1 MGKKPRPDF
10 ESKVSLKINDITIE
24 LNEFTEDII
33 REVSFGMVRA
43 IKTADLEIRN
53 LKIEIDNEKW
63 FYKSPKKDE
72 LKIKQINHFIISH
85 RCLKSCSI

>member
-10 ESKVSLKINDITIE
+10 ESKVSLKINDISIE

-53 LKIEIDNEKW
+53 LKIEIDNEW
-63 FYKSPKKDE
+63 FYKSPEKTDE
-72 LKIKQINHFIISH
+72 LKIKQNQPFYNQS
-85 RCLKSCSI
+85 